1 MKKTIIC
8 AALVA
13 ASFTTAFA
21 QSGTNSPYSQY
32 GLGLHT
38 DLGSSFNHGMNGL
51 GLGFHEHNQVN
62 YLNPA
67 SYSNIDSLTFIFDA
81 GLSGQITSFQ
91 EGNVKKNANN
101 ANFEYVV
108 AGFRMAPRLG
118 MSFGIVPYTNVGY
131 NYSTSEVKERD
142 YNGQPSN
149 YVTNTYA
156 GSGGIHQ
163 VYVGLGWMP
172 FKNFSLGVNGGYL
185 WGTLDRS
192 ITNSYTNTSVNSL
205 LRNYSASISSYKVDF
220 GLQYT
225 LSLSKKD
232 ALTLGLTYGLGHKI
246 CDTPSV
252 EDISVNSQTS
262 VTDTTTYYASNGMR
276 IPTSYGVGLMY
287 NHNNKLKIGFDYSL
301 QKYGTIEIPT
311 YYNEKKDEF
320 LNSVSEEKKNEPVI
334 GYFKDRSKYT
344 LGFEYVNNE
353 QSRNWGDRIRYRFGV
368 SYATPYYYIN
378 GQDGPKEYSVS
389 AGFGIPLVNYWNNRS
404 ILNISFQYARQE
416 AKNLIKENTF
426 RINIGLT
433 FNESWFAKWKVK

>member
-131 NYSTSEVKERD
+131 NYKGTEVIERD
-142 YNGQPSN
+142 ENGQPTNST
-149 YVTNTYA
+149 TNTYA

-172 FKNFSLGVNGGYL
+172 FKNFSIGVNGGYL
-185 WGTLDRS
+185 WGTIDRS
-192 ITNSYTNTSVNSL
+192 VTNSYSNAYVNTR
-205 LRNYSASISSYKVDF
+205 LRTYYATVSSYKVDF

-225 LSLSKKD
+225 LPLSKKD

-246 CDTPSV
+246 CDEPKMEEVTA
-252 EDISVNSQTS
+252 NSQTS
-262 VTDTTTYYASNGMR
+262 VTDTVAYTAFGGMYL
-276 IPTSYGVGLMY
+276 PTSFGGGLMY
-287 NHNNKLKIGFDYSL
+287 NHNNKLKVGFDYTL
-301 QKYGTIEIPT
+301 QKYASDKFPVH
-311 YYNEKKDEF
+311 DEGVYE
-320 LNSVSEEKKNEPVI
+320 STK